1 MKELLMRKITNEEK
15 NLLGCLFMLIGLMFI
30 VFGIRT
36 PTGADTSLWTI
47 IGLFQFPLAI
57 GFLNPLDRE
66 SED

>member
-1 MKELLMRKITNEEK
+1 MKKLLMRKITNEEK
-15 NLLGCLFMLIGLMFI
+15 NLLGCLFMLIGLMLI

>member
-1 MKELLMRKITNEEK
+1 MKKILMRKITNEEK

>member
-1 MKELLMRKITNEEK
+1 MKKILMRKITNEEK
-15 NLLGCLFMLIGLMFI
+15 NLLGCLFMLIGLMFV